1 MSELSKHYDNTNG
14 SLYLFAEHHQL
25 NAWEFDILKRTIRC
39 RKKGQWLNDL
49 RKTKEVIDLYLQE
62 YEETQQSVK

>member
-1 MSELSKHYDNTNG
+1 MSELSKHYDNTHG

-39 RKKGQWLNDL
+39 RKKGEWFKDL
-49 RKTKEVIDLYLQE
+49 IKTKEVIDLYLQE
-62 YEETQQSVK
+62 YKETQQSVK